1 MKNVSL
7 GVKLVGGFILAA
19 LITLGVGIHD
29 YLGIERM
36 KVGISNLSDRSI
48 PGLEYITSVEALVQE
63 VRASVNFLLGQ
74 EATKEERVAF
84 NARTPQ
90 LIEEATALLDKT
102 SKLSPLAK
110 RMTDELLAALNPWG
124 ETIFKMLRISEE
136 VVAADEMYPDYML
149 SVLYALEVECEKMMR
164 QAKEF
169 AFLGS
174 SSLEFSDNAMKLLLA
189 EMNEKSAH
197 SQALVQNLVDKD
209 QALHTAVDAIK
220 QAALSGDMDRARAL
234 FPAAELA
241 GKEWKESFIPI
252 RDNSLEVQKKFIQ
265 LKEIAGKEGAEARG
279 VALKKLDETVK
290 EVTQA
295 AENYATETEEIAVA
309 VERRALIIA
318 GCAVV
323 LSILIGLL
331 LTRAITAPLHKSV
344 ALAQALANGD
354 LTQDLDVHQQDEV
367 GKLAAA
373 LNEMVIGLRRMMGDV
388 NKEVLTVTSSAESL
402 AGISAQVTE
411 GATTTAERARQVA
424 AASEEMSANQ
434 SSIAAAME
442 EASINVNTVATAT
455 EEMSA
460 TIGEIAAN
468 SGKARDITSQAV
480 RQAKNSSERVHELG
494 AAANEIN
501 KVTEAIT
508 AISSQTNLL
517 ALNATIEAARAGEA
531 GRGFAVVANE
541 IKELAQQTAR
551 STEEIQHRIQ
561 DIQQATQLAVG
572 EINQISGIVGEVD
585 DIVSTI
591 AAAVEEQSVTTRDIA
606 GNVGQASLGLTEVN
620 TNVNESSVAAREIA
634 SDVADVTVRANEMLV
649 SSEQVKMSATEL
661 ATTAETLRTLVAQFK
676 LKA

>member
-1 MKNVSL
+1 MK
-7 GVKLVGGFILAA
+7 K
-19 LITLGVGIHD
+19 GID
-29 YLGIERM
+29 
-36 KVGISNLSDRSI
+36 NLSERSI
-48 PGLEYITSVEALVQE
+48 PALEQIKSVEALIQE
-63 VRASVNFLLGQ
+63 VRANANLLMSQ
-74 EATKEERVAF
+74 EVTKDERVA
-84 NARTPQ
+84 
-90 LIEEATALLDKT
+90 ATARIPELIQEANTLLAET
-102 SKLSPLAK
+102 AKLSSFAK
-110 RMTDELLAALNPWG
+110 TLTDELEAALKPWG
-124 ETIFKMLRISEE
+124 EAIIKMVGISEE
-136 VVAADEMYPDYML
+136 IVATDEMHPDYMMSIL
-149 SVLYALEVECEKMMR
+149 HDLEAGYERAMR

-174 SSLEFSDNAMKLLLA
+174 SSLEMEDKAMDMFLEEVKTRSGHTQSLA
-189 EMNEKSAH
+189 QE
-197 SQALVQNLVDKD
+197 LVVKD
-209 QALHTAVDAIK
+209 QALHAAVNAVQ

-241 GKEWKESFIPI
+241 GNVWKETFIPI
-252 RDNSLEVQKKFIQ
+252 HDNTEEAQQKFEH
-265 LKEIAGKEGAEARG
+265 LKEVATKDAWGTREA
-279 VALKKLDETVK
+279 ALKTLNDVVGK
-290 EVTQA
+290 VTAA
-295 AENYATETEEIAVA
+295 AERYSADVEHTAVT

-318 GCAVV
+318 ACAVV
-323 LSILIGLL
+323 LCVLIGLL
-331 LTRAITAPLHKSV
+331 LTKSITTPLHKSV
-344 ALAQALANGD
+344 DLAQALANGD
-354 LTQDLDVHQQDEV
+354 LTRDLDIHQRDEI
-367 GKLAAA
+367 GELAAA
-373 LNEMVIGLRRMMGDV
+373 LNEMVAGLRRMMNDV

-402 AGISAQVTE
+402 AGISVQVTE
-411 GATTTAERARQVA
+411 GATNTTERARQVA

-434 SSIAAAME
+434 SSVAAAME

-468 SGKARDITSQAV
+468 SGKAREITSHAV
-480 RQAKNSSERVHELG
+480 RQAKTSSERVHELG

-620 TNVNESSVAAREIA
+620 ANVNQSSIAAREIA
-634 SDVADVTVRANEMLV
+634 SEVADVTVRANEMLV

-661 ATTAETLRTLVAQFK
+661 ASTAETLKTLVAQFK
-676 LKA
+676 LNA